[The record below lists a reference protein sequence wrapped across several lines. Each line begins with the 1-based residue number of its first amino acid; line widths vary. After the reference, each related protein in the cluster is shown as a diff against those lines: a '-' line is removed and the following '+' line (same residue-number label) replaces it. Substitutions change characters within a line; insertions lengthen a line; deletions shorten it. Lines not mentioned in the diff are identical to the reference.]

1 MPELEIGLVDGC
13 ELNFNQCFL
22 KFNVK
27 KKIEVESYSRFDFK
41 CWILDTGS
49 LSSKFIAV
57 IMATSQY
64 YFKVH
69 SVRHTSLA
77 FT

>member
-27 KKIEVESYSRFDFK
+27 KKIQATSYSRFDFK
-41 CWILDTGS
+41 VG
-49 LSSKFIAV
+49 LSRFRKF
-57 IMATSQY
+57 
-64 YFKVH
+64 FPN
-69 SVRHTSLA
+69 
-77 FT
+77 

>member
-49 LSSKFIAV
+49 LSSKFIAI

-64 YFKVH
+64 SLSARRINNFFKKM
-69 SVRHTSLA
+69 
-77 FT
+77 

>member
-13 ELNFNQCFL
+13 ELNFNQSFL

-27 KKIEVESYSRFDFK
+27 KKIEAESYSRFDFK

-49 LSSKFIAV
+49 LSSKFIAM

-64 YFKVH
+64 YLSARRINNFFKKM
-69 SVRHTSLA
+69 
-77 FT
+77 